1 MALRDRLGKEWLFF
15 DGGTGTILQDWGLGA
30 GELPETWNLNH
41 QDEIRK
47 LAKGYFEAG
56 SDIVNAN
63 TFGANRLKYPEH
75 LEEIVKNAITLAK
88 EGRHEAKRDED
99 GYVALD
105 LGPTGKLLEPLGDLP
120 FEKAIELYGEVVRIG
135 ASAGAD
141 LVLIETM
148 TDAYEIKAAVLGAKE
163 NAQLP
168 ILVTVTFDEKG
179 KLLTGATPETIVA
192 LLEGLGVDALGIN
205 CSLGPQQ
212 LMPIVKRMTELSSL
226 PIIVNPN
233 AGLPKS
239 VNGKNVYDMH
249 EDEFAQLMG
258 EMAELPVQALGGCC
272 GTTPSYIRK
281 EIAEVRKHPF
291 PKPTKK
297 HHTFVTSFSTAV
309 EIGTKPRIIGE
320 RINPTGKKKFKEA
333 LKNHDINY
341 ILSQGLAQ
349 EDAGADI
356 LDVNV
361 GLPEI
366 DEVSTL
372 VEVVKELQSVT
383 GLPLQIDTGNVE
395 AIEKAMRIY
404 NGKCMLNSVNGKRET
419 MEAIFPIVK
428 KYGAVVV
435 ALLLDEEGIPDNA
448 DKRIEIAKK
457 IYATADEY
465 GISHDDIVFDGLAM
479 TVSSDPHSAL
489 VTLETIRRIR
499 DELHGHSI
507 LGVSNISFGLPQRS
521 ILNANFFTMAMQ
533 NGLSCAIVNPNTKAM
548 MDSYRAFNALMNY
561 DTNFTDYI
569 EAYANVESA
578 PVPKNTASMSLYEA
592 IKRGMSQ
599 NAAKA
604 TKLGLE
610 TKDGLTLINEELIPA
625 LDEVGQGFEKG
636 TLFLPQL
643 LMSAEAAKAAFGV
656 VKESMAD
663 VEQDVKGRII
673 LATVKGD
680 IHDIGKN
687 IVKVMLENYGFDVID
702 LGRDVD
708 PEIIVETAIKE
719 NIRLVGLS
727 ALMTTTVVNMEET
740 IRQLREKK
748 PDTLICVGGAVMNQ
762 DYADEIGADAYCKDA
777 MATVHYA
784 NKVFGIEE

>member
-1 MALRDRLGKEWLFF
+1 MALLDRLGKEWLFF
-15 DGGTGTILQDWGLGA
+15 DGGTGTILQDWGLAA
-30 GELPETWNLNH
+30 GELPETWNIRH
-41 QDEIRK
+41 QDKIRT
-47 LAKGYFEAG
+47 LARDYFAAG

-63 TFGANRLKYPEH
+63 TFGANRLKYPDH
-75 LEEIVKNAITLAK
+75 LEEIVRNAIKLAK
-88 EGRHEAKRDED
+88 EGRHEARRDDD

-120 FEKAIELYGEVVRIG
+120 FEKAIEIYGEVVRYG
-135 ASAGAD
+135 ASEGAD
-141 LVLIETM
+141 VIVIETM
-148 TDAYEIKAAVLGAKE
+148 TDAYEIKAAVLAAKE
-163 NAQLP
+163 NSNLP

-179 KLLTGATPETIVA
+179 KLLTGASVETVVA
-192 LLEGLGVDALGIN
+192 LLEGLGVNALGIN
-205 CSLGPQQ
+205 CSLGPKQ
-212 LMPIVKRMTELSSL
+212 LMPIVQKMTELSSL
-226 PIIVNPN
+226 PLIVNPN

-249 EDEFAQLMG
+249 EDEFASLMG
-258 EMAELPVQALGGCC
+258 EMANLPVQALGGCC
-272 GTTPSYIRK
+272 GTTPLYIRK
-281 EIAEVRKHPF
+281 EIEEVRKHPF
-291 PKPTKK
+291 PYPTKK
-297 HHTFVTSFSTAV
+297 HHTYVTSFSTAV

-366 DEVSTL
+366 DEAATL

-395 AIEKAMRIY
+395 AIEKAMRVY

-428 KYGAVVV
+428 KYGSVVV
-435 ALLLDEEGIPDNA
+435 ALLLDEDGIPDNA

-479 TVSSDPHSAL
+479 TVSSDPQSAL

-507 LGVSNISFGLPQRS
+507 LGVSNISFGLPERS

-533 NGLSCAIVNPNTKAM
+533 NGLSCAIVNPNTKSM

-569 EAYANVESA
+569 TAYANVEK
-578 PVPKNTASMSLYEA
+578 PVVKATTTMSLYEA
-592 IKRGMSQ
+592 IKRGMAQ
-599 NAAKA
+599 NAAEA
-604 TKLGLE
+604 TRDGLKN
-610 TKDGLTLINEELIPA
+610 KDGLTLINEELIPA

-656 VKESMAD
+656 VKESMAG
-663 VEQDVKGRII
+663 ETREVKGRII

-687 IVKVMLENYGFDVID
+687 IVKVMLENYGFDIID
-702 LGRDVD
+702 LGRDVP
-708 PEIIVETAIKE
+708 PEVIVDTAIKE
-719 NIRLVGLS
+719 NIKLVGLS
-727 ALMTTTVVNMEET
+727 ALMTTTVVSMEET

-748 PDTLICVGGAVMNQ
+748 PDTLVCVGGAVMNQ